1 MFRLFNGGPENASG
15 PEGRDNMRFKL
26 IIATVKTDVTDSI
39 VDAAKEAGATGATI
53 IPSRGTGIHEAKTF
67 FGLTLEAQTDSV
79 LFLLEEH
86 LVDQVM
92 NAIYE
97 AGHFEKPGTGIAF
110 VLPVDQAVGL
120 ESQVESF
127 KSRLLNK
134 KRLKTDSDGI
144 R

>member
-1 MFRLFNGGPENASG
+1 MFRLVNGGPDNASS

-110 VLPVDQAVGL
+110 VLPVEQAVGL

-127 KSRLLNK
+127 KSRLLK
-134 KRLKTDSDGI
+134 EERQS
-144 R
+144 